1 MNHEL
6 YAKFSI
12 KQYFLFCS
20 HSTYLPNYGYTYVVL
35 WDIYLSP
42 NGYISVAPQVYTY
55 MLMGIYPWGGLLLYF
70 KIGVGENSKKGC
82 SFTWT
87 AFLLLC

>member
-1 MNHEL
+1 MDIHTL
-6 YAKFSI
+6 SYGI
-12 KQYFLFCS
+12 Y
-20 HSTYLPNYGYTYVVL
+20 TYLLTG
-35 WDIYLSP
+35 IYLSLHR
-42 NGYISVAPQVYTY
+42 YIPIGSQVYTY